1 VTPAPFELPLR
12 PSDATQLAHLIFDQA
27 ERRRLTDEVRNRLA
41 ARAAV
46 LHLESITPWL
56 GSLVRDPVHP
66 STYYVAVDAAG
77 GAPLLLHLATAA
89 APTSSIF
96 GAAVLIGRMRGAASE
111 VVINAVPF
119 GPGDQE
125 NLEKFAAKLDTAF
138 LPRPQGT
145 RAVVAIAPRHPA
157 RDLPQ
162 AFDAYRTILKR
173 SGRNLA
179 HLLATPAGP
188 SPREVYLAGLW
199 SAIRA
204 GWREGYS
211 LGVRIAAEEAI
222 LPAAACSTFVVDA
235 PDREAVAQLYEFI
248 RRVKSARPFG
258 RSFDLQIP
266 ADLAST
272 LEWLKGRSIPCQV
285 EGSRLLGTVLDADQ
299 IAELGGTMSG
309 TVT

>member
-1 VTPAPFELPLR
+1 
-12 PSDATQLAHLIFDQA
+12 
-27 ERRRLTDEVRNRLA
+27 
-41 ARAAV
+41 
-46 LHLESITPWL
+46 
-56 GSLVRDPVHP
+56 
-66 STYYVAVDAAG
+66 
-77 GAPLLLHLATAA
+77 
-89 APTSSIF
+89 
-96 GAAVLIGRMRGAASE
+96 M
-111 VVINAVPF
+111 
-119 GPGDQE
+119 
-125 NLEKFAAKLDTAF
+125 
-138 LPRPQGT
+138 
-145 RAVVAIAPRHPA
+145 VAIAPRHPA

-204 GWREGYS
+204 GWRDGYS

-235 PDREAVAQLYEFI
+235 PDREAVAQLYESI

-272 LEWLKGRSIPCQV
+272 LEWLKGRGIPCQV

-299 IAELGGTMSG
+299 IAELSGTMSG